1 MSERTEFV
9 VLKRMGEKG
18 KLSFEDIKKIID
30 RSVNKTHAFINNMIK
45 KELIEELTPYTYVKK
60 KTITTLT
67 CKCFSLP
74 GGWRVINNPGGK

>member
-30 RSVNKTHAFINNMIK
+30 RGVNKTHEFINNMIR

-60 KTITTLT
+60 QDNNH
-67 CKCFSLP
+67 
-74 GGWRVINNPGGK
+74 INM